1 MIVYEENLKESIKKK
16 TVGVIITRLQDIRLI
31 YKKNFFYSS
40 NKQVELEIKTLSF
53 TLEPSKIN
61 I

>member
-16 TVGVIITRLQDIRLI
+16 TVAVIITRLQDIRLI